1 MRKLLAALSVCL
13 ILASCGGSGSKPS
26 ADAAKNLETAKRLEG
41 KALLTKN
48 DCLTCHIEQEKLV
61 GPAYKDVAAKYAG
74 QEGAVNMLVDK
85 VINGGSGVWGDV
97 AMAAHPN
104 LSRSDAEKMVNYI
117 LTVK

>member
-1 MRKLLAALSVCL
+1 MMKVFAAFGICL
-13 ILASCGGSGSKPS
+13 ILASCGGSSQES
-26 ADAAKNLETAKRLEG
+26 NELTSKNLANAQRMEG
-41 KALLTKN
+41 KALLMKN

-74 QEGAVNMLVDK
+74 QQGAVDTLVNK
-85 VINGGSGVWGDV
+85 VINGGSGVWGDA

-117 LTVK
+117 LSVK